1 MKNKRKL
8 IVQDSLLDLSML
20 MASKKRAL
28 LPALIKAVGIFL
40 ALKILFGEKKK

>member
-1 MKNKRKL
+1 MKIKRKL

-20 MASKKRAL
+20 AITKKRAL
-28 LPALIKAVGIFL
+28 LPALIKIVGIMI